1 MMHFFDE
8 NFWVAVSFIVFLY
21 FAYKPVRKAI
31 INSLDAR
38 INDIKEKLA
47 QTEKLKAE
55 AKSLLEEV
63 QKEMENFESYKQ
75 QLLDKAKISTDNL
88 IEKRTKELEI
98 ALTRKSN
105 SATSL
110 IENEKSKI
118 SEELKN
124 EFTDTVINI
133 VRNYLIESKNNS
145 VSDEAIIN
153 KFIDKKK

>member
-1 MMHFFDE
+1 MHFFDE

>member
-1 MMHFFDE
+1 MHFFDE
-8 NFWVAVSFIVFLY
+8 NFWVAVSFIIFLY

>member
-153 KFIDKKK
+153 KFIDKKE

>member
-8 NFWVAVSFIVFLY
+8 NFWVAVSFIIFLY

-118 SEELKN
+118 SEELICATN
-124 EFTDTVINI
+124 QNLTN
-133 VRNYLIESKNNS
+133 
-145 VSDEAIIN
+145 
-153 KFIDKKK
+153 

>member
-8 NFWVAVSFIVFLY
+8 NFWVAVSFIIFLY